1 MLSMGRK
8 RSFGKRKR
16 YIIVRKWSCKES
28 SKYILSSDLTLE
40 VSSEVVEKLYIVS
53 NNTKI
58 EDCGVFTGSLTRTGS
73 HRINRM
79 SPSCLL
85 ADSKSRY
92 ACVRNVDIA
101 NDFIKNDFLNSN
113 STRVYF
119 GEWHTHPEEIPYPS
133 STDISSIVDI
143 YHTSDHPLDI
153 IFFAI
158 VGYKDIYWGYYDGRN
173 IFKLKNVT
181 II

>member
-8 RSFGKRKR
+8 CSFGRRKR
-16 YIIVRKWSCKES
+16 YITVRKGACKES
-28 SKYILSSDLTLE
+28 SKYILNTDLTLE
-40 VSSEVVEKLYIVS
+40 VSSEVVEKLYNIS

-58 EDCGVFTGSLTRTGS
+58 EDCGVFTGSITRVGT
-73 HRINRM
+73 HRINKM

-85 ADSKSRY
+85 ADSQSRY
-92 ACVRNVDIA
+92 TCVRNVDIA
-101 NDFIKNDFLNSN
+101 NDFIKNDYLNSN

-119 GEWHTHPEEIPYPS
+119 GEWHTHPEETPYPS
-133 STDISSIVDI
+133 SIDISSIIDI
-143 YHTSDHPLDI
+143 YHTSDQPLDI

-158 VGYKDIYWGYYDGRN
+158 VGYKEIYWGYYDGRN
-173 IFKLKNVT
+173 IFKIDNVN